1 MKNQSGF
8 VWQRIKL
15 HKSFWIVIRNS
26 LVIVGI
32 SYEIRHTHQY
42 VSTHVSMIFR
52 ALKLKKIAIT

>member
-26 LVIVGI
+26 LVIVFRNVI
-32 SYEIRHTHQY
+32 S
-42 VSTHVSMIFR
+42 IFEYTYFND
-52 ALKLKKIAIT
+52 I

>member
-32 SYEIRHTHQY
+32 IRHTHQY